1 MRGSTTEIPRRFH
14 SLSTLHHGVRIEYQV
29 ILFYAQRSIH
39 TLDGKMNIMSGT
51 CKTKRLSLN
60 NFESKLSEPV
70 MMMVE
75 YCQNR
80 KRLHLETKNSPKVD
94 TENISY

>member
-29 ILFYAQRSIH
+29 ILFYAERSIH
-39 TLDGKMNIMSGT
+39 TLDGKMNIMSG
-51 CKTKRLSLN
+51 KTKRLSLN

-75 YCQNR
+75 YCQN
-80 KRLHLETKNSPKVD
+80 K
-94 TENISY
+94 ENVCI